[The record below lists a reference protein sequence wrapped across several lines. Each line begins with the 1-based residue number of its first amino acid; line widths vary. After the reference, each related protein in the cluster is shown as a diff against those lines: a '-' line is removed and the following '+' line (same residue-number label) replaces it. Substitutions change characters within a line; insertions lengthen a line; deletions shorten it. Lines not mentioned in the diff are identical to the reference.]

1 MRYKTQEICI
11 KSVDISPFVFN
22 SVPDRYNAQEM
33 CDKAVSKNTFLL
45 KYCLD
50 RYKSQETFDK
60 AIDDFTTA
68 LKFAPHWSVASKM
81 IKKLHNAFFTD
92 DDILF
97 FHKDSGNVAFFSNKM
112 SILHIN
118 LNNINLDDGNF
129 DEDDLEII
137 IHVGLMALRNTLKQR

>member
-97 FHKDSGNVAFFSNKM
+97 FDEDCCNITFSNHKM
-112 SILHIN
+112 GILSVD
-118 LNNINLDDGNF
+118 LNN
-129 DEDDLEII
+129 
-137 IHVGLMALRNTLKQR
+137 T